1 MACGTCGKGGP
12 AAKLVSMTPGSSGR
26 GSYPTF
32 TEPECADFYT
42 SGPHVG
48 RAVYVVGRGT
58 PQEAFFP
65 KSKLTEASS
74 LATSLG
80 TTIENV
86 PTSALCRSI
95 VDAVYGT

>member
-1 MACGTCGKGGP
+1 MGCNCGRGGLRTQ
-12 AAKLVSMTPGSSGR
+12 AMSMTPGSSGR

-32 TEPECADFYT
+32 TAPDCTDFYT
-42 SGPHVG
+42 SGPNVG

-65 KSKLTEASS
+65 KSKLTEASA

-80 TTIENV
+80 ATIENV

-95 VDAVYGT
+95 VESVYGA